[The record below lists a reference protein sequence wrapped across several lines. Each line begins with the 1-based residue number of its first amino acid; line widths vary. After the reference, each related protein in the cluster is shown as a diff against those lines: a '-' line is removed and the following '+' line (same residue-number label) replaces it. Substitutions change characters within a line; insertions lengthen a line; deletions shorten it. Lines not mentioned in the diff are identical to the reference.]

1 MKECQKEKEKK
12 EEFIQEF
19 PKLQYLSYFLNHK
32 LWIVIYHF
40 YTDLLIIFPPF
51 IFNNIKIVIKVV
63 GEEYVHIFSIY
74 TINI

>member
-1 MKECQKEKEKK
+1 MKECQKKK
-12 EEFIQEF
+12 EFMQEF

-32 LWIVIYHF
+32 LLIVIYHF

-63 GEEYVHIFSIY
+63 GEELCTHIFYIR
-74 TINI
+74 N